1 MFMSES
7 GCDQM
12 IAELEAAQGLFR
24 RADELLSTTVKPMRE
39 RYGFT
44 DKRLED
50 VAREYAKKVGA
61 DH

>member
-1 MFMSES
+1 
-7 GCDQM
+7 M